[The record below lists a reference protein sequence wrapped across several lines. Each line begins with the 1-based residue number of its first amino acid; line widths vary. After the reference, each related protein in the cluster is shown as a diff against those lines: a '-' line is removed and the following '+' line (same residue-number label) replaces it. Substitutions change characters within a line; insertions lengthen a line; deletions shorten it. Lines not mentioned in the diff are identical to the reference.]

1 MPNISFPHLQAIA
14 VEHGLSVVGVA
25 NGETLH
31 SDMKRLAEWQEQGYS
46 GSMTYMQRDPALLA
60 SPSRLFEQVR
70 SVVVVGVHYDRAPRR
85 PLPQGFGRVARYAWG
100 RDYHTAMRD
109 HLHAFVGKVEG
120 AIGASVAYRV
130 FSDSV
135 PLLERAL
142 GRSAGLGFI
151 GKNTMLIVP
160 RAGSFMFLG
169 EVLWNLDV
177 HDLPKITVQES
188 SVDAAGKSNCGTC
201 SRCLDRCPTGAF
213 VSEYTLDARRCI
225 SYLTIEKRGVLSL
238 EERGW
243 IGEWIFG
250 CDVCQDVCPFNV
262 LSIKKRAKPD
272 LEELGEE
279 WGVGQALS
287 LGEVLSIRD
296 GASFRARFAGT
307 ALMRAKREGLVRNA
321 AVVAANTKAVA
332 LLPALEDAVTHDS
345 SPIVRRHALWS
356 HVSLSMEEGRSRER
370 SVRLLERAAQDPDS
384 GVRDEARQLRESKPS
399 ASDF

>member
-1 MPNISFPHLQAIA
+1 MPSIPFSHLQALA
-14 VEHGLSVVGVA
+14 VAHGLSVVGIA
-25 NGETLH
+25 DGETLH
-31 SDMKRLAEWQEQGYS
+31 SDMKRLREWQSEGYS
-46 GSMTYMQRDPALLA
+46 GSMTYMQRDPGLLA
-60 SPSRLFEQVR
+60 SPQRLFEQVR

-85 PLPQGFGRVARYAWG
+85 PLQPGFGRVARYAWG
-100 RDYHTAMRD
+100 RDYHTAMRE
-109 HLHAFVGKVEG
+109 HLHTFVRRVESE
-120 AIGASVAYRV
+120 IGASIAYRA

-169 EVLWNLDV
+169 EVLWDLEVCDV
-177 HDLPKITVQES
+177 PQVATPEPAVAS
-188 SVDAAGKSNCGTC
+188 AGKSHCGTC

-225 SYLTIEKRGVLSL
+225 SYLTIEKRGVLSI

-272 LEELGEE
+272 LEELGEQ
-279 WGVGQALS
+279 WGVG
-287 LGEVLSIRD
+287 
-296 GASFRARFAGT
+296 
-307 ALMRAKREGLVRNA
+307 
-321 AVVAANTKAVA
+321 
-332 LLPALEDAVTHDS
+332 
-345 SPIVRRHALWS
+345 
-356 HVSLSMEEGRSRER
+356 
-370 SVRLLERAAQDPDS
+370 
-384 GVRDEARQLRESKPS
+384 
-399 ASDF
+399 